1 MLDHGPLQQL
11 LAAVPVALLELD
23 DAGVDET
30 LDVIRPGL
38 QQTVEVFQRAFQL
51 AFLEVRFAQEPGQFV
66 VAAVEA
72 GRRLQRFHRAG
83 QVQPVQRVLRFL
95 QELREGGAPAAL
107 VEPQYA
113 VLDRRETFALLQH
126 QELVVHLGLPEVA
139 PLGGV
144 DHVLPFQDV
153 AQGQHAGVMDE
164 DALLLPL
171 HGAQDLLHRLAGALE
186 NLLED
191 RDPFQQVLVEGE
203 LLVAGV
209 ERLLAR
215 DGGAG
220 EHHQLLPAALAVL
233 RVVLVPRAADLAVHR
248 GGEPTC

>member
-1 MLDHGPLQQL
+1 
-11 LAAVPVALLELD
+11 
-23 DAGVDET
+23 
-30 LDVIRPGL
+30 
-38 QQTVEVFQRAFQL
+38 
-51 AFLEVRFAQEPGQFV
+51 
-66 VAAVEA
+66 
-72 GRRLQRFHRAG
+72 
-83 QVQPVQRVLRFL
+83 
-95 QELREGGAPAAL
+95 
-107 VEPQYA
+107 
-113 VLDRRETFALLQH
+113 
-126 QELVVHLGLPEVA
+126 
-139 PLGGV
+139 
-144 DHVLPFQDV
+144 
-153 AQGQHAGVMDE
+153 MDE